1 MVCSL
6 KVANC
11 FVELV
16 ERHDEHREKRRH
28 RVVERIFIAAAFV
41 DLRVVVDQ
49 SVVGRN
55 TFELVGT
62 KHDEVSWKNQDF
74 LKFELAFR
82 SDVL

>member
-28 RVVERIFIAAAFV
+28 RVVERIFITAAFV
-41 DLRVVVDQ
+41 DLRVVAAVVDR
-49 SVVGRN
+49 SVVGRS

-62 KHDEVSWKNQDF
+62 KHDEVS
-74 LKFELAFR
+74 
-82 SDVL
+82 